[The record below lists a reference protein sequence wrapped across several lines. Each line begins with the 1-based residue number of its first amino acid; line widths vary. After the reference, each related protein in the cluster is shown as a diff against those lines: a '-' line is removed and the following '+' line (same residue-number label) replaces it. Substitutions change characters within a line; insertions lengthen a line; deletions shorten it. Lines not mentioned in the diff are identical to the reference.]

1 MAAAA
6 CPLALGI
13 LPLTGVEMAPLQ
25 AELHPHVSPSAHF
38 LCPPWSAL
46 SDCSA
51 GPSKVLC
58 QSLAPCSWCWA
69 SPWSPQITFWSGSA
83 VVLNC
88 VKVQIQSWAVDF
100 DALKEHFK
108 DSLYNWETLPKI
120 HFYCFLPPLIF
131 FSTIPLLH
139 FILNVDCDLCFLEL
153 WSFESH
159 VPQFWYIITGC
170 VLES

>member
-6 CPLALGI
+6 CPLSLGI

-25 AELHPHVSPSAHF
+25 AELHPHVSPSAF
-38 LCPPWSAL
+38 SSAL
-46 SDCSA
+46 PDQHWVIAQLVPPRFS
-51 GPSKVLC
+51 V
-58 QSLAPCSWCWA
+58 SLLPPCSWCWA

-139 FILNVDCDLCFLEL
+139 FVLNVDCDLCFLEL

-170 VLES
+170 VLQS